1 MKRFMMTA
9 LLGVIF
15 AFSAYGAGNN
25 VLVIYFSRTGTTKAV
40 AEQIQK
46 EVDGD
51 IFEIEIVNPYP
62 EEYRA
67 TTDQAKKE
75 LADRYLPPLKSKA
88 ENLDEYDTIF
98 LGYPIWW
105 GTMPMPVFTF
115 LNENDLSSKKIIP
128 FATHQGSG
136 LGRSVSDLAEAV
148 PNGDVEREGKAI
160 RGSISQSEI
169 KEWVKKVLN

>member
-1 MKRFMMTA
+1 MRKFLMTA
-9 LLGVIF
+9 LLGTIF
-15 AFSAYGAGNN
+15 AFSAYGAENN
-25 VLVIYFSRTGTTKAV
+25 VLVVYFSRTGTTKTV

-51 IFEIEIVNPYP
+51 IFEIEIVNSYP

-75 LADRYLPPLKSKA
+75 LAEGYLPPLKRKA

-105 GTMPMPVFTF
+105 GTMPMPVYTF
-115 LNENDLSSKKIIP
+115 LNENNLSGKKIIP

-136 LGRSVSDLAEAV
+136 LGRSISDLAKAV
-148 PNGDVEREGKAI
+148 PNGNVESEGKAI

-169 KEWVKKVLN
+169 KEWIKKVFN

>member
-1 MKRFMMTA
+1 MRKLLMTV
-9 LLGVIF
+9 LLGIIF
-15 AFSAYGAGNN
+15 TFSAYGAENN
-25 VLVIYFSRTGTTKAV
+25 ILVVYFSRTGTTKAV

-46 EVDGD
+46 EVNGD

-62 EEYRA
+62 EEYKA

-75 LADRYLPPLKSKA
+75 LADGYLPSLKSKA

-105 GTMPMPVFTF
+105 GTMPMPVFSF
-115 LNENDLSSKKIIP
+115 LNENNLGGKKIIP

-136 LGRSVSDLAEAV
+136 LGRSISDLAKAV
-148 PNGDVEREGKAI
+148 PNGNVEREGKAV
-160 RGSISQSEI
+160 RGSISESEI
-169 KEWVKKVLN
+169 KEWLGKVLK